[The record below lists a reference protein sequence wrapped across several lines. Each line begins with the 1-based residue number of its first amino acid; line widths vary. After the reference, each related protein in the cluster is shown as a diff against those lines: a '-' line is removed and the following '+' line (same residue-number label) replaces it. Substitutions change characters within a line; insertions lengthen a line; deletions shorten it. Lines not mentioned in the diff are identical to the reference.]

1 MTWTMSPRWRKLLGD
16 LQVARGRILMMVLAI
31 AAGLFGVGVILGA
44 FSILTREI
52 RANYRST
59 NPASAQLELDRVDS
73 ALVNAV
79 RHQPGIAAAEAS
91 STVLAKIKLTSGEW
105 MPLLLFV
112 IPDFKALEIN
122 TFKPESGAWPPPTGT
137 ILLERQALRLI
148 EARVGDALAVQTPHG
163 PSQPVQISGTVHDPG
178 LAPASQEQTAWAYT
192 TPATLEKLGEGRDL
206 QILKVI
212 VRDQPQDVK
221 AIEGAVG
228 RLSLW
233 LRQHGRSVEQIRI
246 PPPGMH
252 PHQTQM
258 GTILTMLSLFS
269 ALALFLSAVLVAN
282 TIAALL
288 GQQIRQIGVMKTV
301 GARTSQ
307 IAGMYLALI
316 GLIGLSATVIALPLS
331 LFAARGLSSVI
342 GELLNFDITS
352 DAVPAWVF
360 LVQIASG
367 VIAPVLI
374 ALVPVLTAT
383 RTTVRQALDDVGV
396 NRRAFGAGSLD
407 ALLARI
413 RGLDSTL
420 LMALRNT
427 FRRRGRLLLTL
438 GLLASAGA
446 MFLTSL
452 NVEAGWER
460 TLGEAAQDRQY
471 DAEIRF
477 HRFESL
483 ERVRDV
489 LKTIPGV
496 RTLEAWN
503 RTPAAVTRSDHLE
516 ILRTYPDGGHGS
528 FTLRSLPANS
538 TLIRLSLIAGRWL
551 KPGDTNAVV
560 LNHSAKAFFP
570 QLKIGDQVKLSLGGK
585 RASFKLVGVARELIA
600 PASAYVTP
608 EAFDRAIG
616 NGSRTNAVRI
626 VFKNHE
632 LSSVATVSAQAEQ
645 ALERAGIGVSIN
657 VSETK
662 LDTALNGHVYILI
675 FALIAMAAL
684 MALVGGLGLMSA
696 MSTSVIERTREF
708 GIMRTIGA
716 RGGTVLRNVIFE
728 GLSIGLLSW
737 LIALPL
743 SLPLSYGIGNLVGS
757 LAFRFPLALTVSP
770 SALLVWFGV
779 IAIGSIAASAYPAW
793 TASRL
798 TIRETLAYS

>member
-1 MTWTMSPRWRKLLGD
+1 MMGSISPRWRKLLGD
-16 LQVARGRILMMVLAI
+16 LQAAQGRILMMVLAI

-52 RANYRST
+52 RVNYRST

-79 RHQPGIAAAEAS
+79 RQQPEIAAAEAS

-148 EARVGDALAVQTPHG
+148 EASVGDVLAVQTPHG
-163 PSQPVQISGTVHDPG
+163 SSQPVQISGTVHDPG

-233 LRQHGRSVEQIRI
+233 LRQHGRNVEQIRI

-258 GTILTMLSLFS
+258 ATILTMLSLFS

-331 LFAARGLSSVI
+331 LFAARSLSSVI

-352 DAVPAWVF
+352 DAIPAWVF
-360 LVQIASG
+360 LVQTASG
-367 VIAPVLI
+367 IVAPVLI
-374 ALVPVLTAT
+374 ALVPVLAAT

-413 RGLDSTL
+413 RGLDGTL

-460 TLGEAAQDRQY
+460 TLGEAARDRHY

-477 HRFESL
+477 NRFESL
-483 ERVRDV
+483 ERVRDA
-489 LKTIPGV
+489 LKTVPGV
-496 RTLEAWN
+496 RALEAWN
-503 RTPAAVTRSDHLE
+503 RTPAAVTRPDHLE

-538 TLIRLSLIAGRWL
+538 TLIQLSLIAGRWL

-560 LNHSAKAFFP
+560 LNHSAKAFFGT
-570 QLKIGDQVKLSLGGK
+570 LKIGDQVRLSLGGK
-585 RASFKLVGVARELIA
+585 LASFKLVGVARELIA

-608 EAFDRAIG
+608 EGFDRAIG
-616 NGSRTNAVRI
+616 TGSRINAVRI
-626 VFKNHE
+626 VLENHD
-632 LSSVATVSAQAEQ
+632 LNGVGARAEQ

-662 LDTALNGHVYILI
+662 LDAALNGHVYILI

-716 RGGTVLRNVIFE
+716 RSGTVLRNVISE

-737 LIALPL
+737 LIAVPL
-743 SLPLSYGIGNLVGS
+743 SLPLSYAIGNLVGS
-757 LAFRFPLALTVSP
+757 LAFRFPLALTVAP
-770 SALLVWFGV
+770 SALLIWFGV
-779 IAIGSIAASAYPAW
+779 IVIGSIAASAYPAW

-798 TIRETLAYS
+798 TIRETLAYL

>member
-1 MTWTMSPRWRKLLGD
+1 MIGSFSPRWRKLLGD
-16 LQVARGRILMMVLAI
+16 LQAAQGRILMMVLAI

-52 RANYRST
+52 QANYQST
-59 NPASAQLELDRVDS
+59 NPASALLELDRVDA

-79 RHQPGIAAAEAS
+79 RQQPGIAAAEAG

-112 IPDFKALEIN
+112 IPDFKALKVN
-122 TFKPESGAWPPPTGT
+122 RFTPESGAWPPPTGT
-137 ILLERQALRLI
+137 ILLERQALTLI
-148 EARVGDALAVQTPHG
+148 RSRVGDKLPVQTPNG
-163 PSQPVQISGTVHDPG
+163 SSQPVRISGTVHDPG

-192 TPATLEKLGEGRDL
+192 TPATLEQLGEGRDL
-206 QILKVI
+206 HILKVI
-212 VRDQPQDVK
+212 VRDQPRDVK
-221 AIEGAVG
+221 AIEGTVGGLAV
-228 RLSLW
+228 W
-233 LRQHGRSVEQIRI
+233 LKQQGRSVKEIRI

-258 GTILTMLSLFS
+258 TTILTMLLLFS
-269 ALALFLSAVLVAN
+269 ALALVLSAVLVAN

-288 GQQIRQIGVMKTV
+288 GQQIRQIGVMKTL

-316 GLIGLSATVIALPLS
+316 AAIGLTATLIAVPLG
-331 LFAARGLSSVI
+331 LAAAGGLSSVI
-342 GELLNFDITS
+342 AELLNFTITS

-360 LVQIASG
+360 AVQIASG
-367 VIAPVLI
+367 ILVPMLI

-396 NRRAFGAGSLD
+396 NRDAFGVGSLD
-407 ALLARI
+407 ALLARV

-420 LMALRNT
+420 LLVLRNT
-427 FRRRGRLLLTL
+427 FRRQGRLLLTL

-446 MFLTSL
+446 MFITSL
-452 NVEAGWER
+452 NVKAGWER
-460 TLGEAAQDRQY
+460 TLEEAARDRRY

-477 HRFESL
+477 NRFESL
-483 ERVRDV
+483 ERVQAV
-489 LKTIPGV
+489 LKTVPGV
-496 RTLEAWN
+496 QSVEAWN
-503 RTPAAVTRSDHLE
+503 RTPAAVTRPDHLE

-528 FTLRSLPANS
+528 FMLRSLPANS
-538 TLIRLSLIAGRWL
+538 NLIQLTLVSGRWL
-551 KPGDTNAVV
+551 RPDDTNAVV
-560 LNHSAKAFFP
+560 LNHTAKAFFP
-570 QLKIGDQVKLSLGGK
+570 KLNVGDQVKLSLEGK
-585 RASFKLVGVARELIA
+585 LATFTLVGVARELIT

-608 EAFDRAIG
+608 EAFNRAMG

-626 VFKNHE
+626 VLEHHD
-632 LSSVATVSAQAEQ
+632 LSSVTTVSAQAEQ
-645 ALERAGIGVSIN
+645 ALENAGIGVSIN

-662 LDTALNGHVYILI
+662 LDSALNGHVYILI
-675 FALIAMAAL
+675 FALISMAVL

-728 GLSIGLLSW
+728 GVFIGLLSW

-743 SLPLSYGIGNLVGS
+743 SLPFSYGIGNLVGT

-779 IAIGSIAASAYPAW
+779 IVVGSIAASAYPAW
-793 TASRL
+793 TASHL
-798 TIRETLAYS
+798 TIRETLAYL